1 MLREKFLRGVRRTL
15 VEKKEKKFI
24 FPTESS
30 LKLEPPE
37 WEEFRWTEIK

>member
-1 MLREKFLRGVRRTL
+1 MLREKFLRGVRNTCR
-15 VEKKEKKFI
+15 KKEKKFI
-24 FPTESS
+24 FPPESS